1 VDSLDEAKTGNIK
14 VTVESNGLNKRKTPM
29 NYKHYLILTLL
40 IPTLSCKEGPTGPEM
55 DCHLNDLYLLDYHF
69 INAPKVFDVRTVP
82 PKEIMNGTIEY
93 DLFYQ
98 WFFHRDDD
106 PAPIPYSNYFID
118 SITFLSPSSVE
129 VHLFKSEVSTIYSYA
144 RNDCGLELTSP
155 DGELHLELTQGGDE
169 ISEQRFAIYD
179 HKSKRVTIDTLS
191 FISDSFTFIEYRLG
205 PFLSYEDII
214 KEFANDNPGL
224 YDTVAVELVQ
234 NRTKE

>member
-1 VDSLDEAKTGNIK
+1 MK
-14 VTVESNGLNKRKTPM
+14 
-29 NYKHYLILTLL
+29 YKHYLILTLL
-40 IPTLSCKEGPTGPEM
+40 IPTLSCKDDPTGPEM
-55 DCHLNDLYLLDYHF
+55 NCHLNDLYIQEYNF
-69 INAPKVFDVRTVP
+69 VNAAKVFDVRTDP
-82 PKEIMNGTIEY
+82 PKEIKNGRIEY
-93 DLFYQ
+93 DLYNQ
-98 WFFHRDDD
+98 WIFSLDDD
-106 PAPIPYSNYFID
+106 PVPVPYSDYFID
-118 SITFLSPSSVE
+118 SIEFLGPASVE
-129 VHLFKSEVSTIYSYA
+129 IHIYETDLSKIYSYT
-144 RNDCGLELTSP
+144 RNDCGLDLTSS

-234 NRTKE
+234 NRTNE

>member
-1 VDSLDEAKTGNIK
+1 MIVGWNSL
-14 VTVESNGLNKRKTPM
+14 
-29 NYKHYLILTLL
+29 LL
-40 IPTLSCKEGPTGPEM
+40 M
-55 DCHLNDLYLLDYHF
+55 
-69 INAPKVFDVRTVP
+69 
-82 PKEIMNGTIEY
+82 
-93 DLFYQ
+93 
-98 WFFHRDDD
+98 
-106 PAPIPYSNYFID
+106 
-118 SITFLSPSSVE
+118 
-129 VHLFKSEVSTIYSYA
+129 
-144 RNDCGLELTSP
+144 
-155 DGELHLELTQGGDE
+155 GELHLELTQGGDE